1 VIISASTAKDRPIM
15 IDEYP
20 LQQSLAGHGFGTA
33 LQAERRPCTR
43 TIGAANR
50 RGGPVPVLVHHAVT
64 PPGTTITTASD
75 ARLATLFAK
84 QAATA
89 TCALGGSNPRG
100 IERKSMSNPAMLKIV
115 APLSRTTSSM
125 GIYRANAYSGQHLHR
140 AARPGSRCRPASHF
154 PRERFITG
162 VIAIRQERLC
172 TTTRPAVP

>member
-1 VIISASTAKDRPIM
+1 MNTRCSNRLPGMASARPSKLSA
-15 IDEYP
+15 D
-20 LQQSLAGHGFGTA
+20 L
-33 LQAERRPCTR
+33 
-43 TIGAANR
+43 
-50 RGGPVPVLVHHAVT
+50 VLVRLARQIGGAVRSQYSSTT
-64 PPGTTITTASD
+64 PSLRQVRQLRPASD

-115 APLSRTTSSM
+115 ARLSRTTSSM
-125 GIYRANAYSGQHLHR
+125 GIYRANAYSGRHLHR

-154 PRERFITG
+154 PRERFITA